1 MKQFFVPFI
10 FLTLILSSCHS
21 SDQAT
26 ASSKNSLNSKLDSE
40 QIDRI
45 PAEDDSNESNWNGH
59 DDFEENSELSTETA
73 DNNSEAA
80 SETNALHDGNKNTL
94 ANSNKGPCE
103 NDNKTFRCIKFIKN
117 YDGDTITVTIPNTH
131 PLFGKNIPVR
141 VFGVD
146 APEIKTKD
154 KCEKEAGR
162 MAKNL
167 VTSLL
172 KNAKNIEI
180 RNVKRDKYFRV
191 LGEVYS
197 DGINIKDVLIKNQLA
212 YEYYGKTKKKINW
225 CQVVKQNNLS
235 F

>member
-1 MKQFFVPFI
+1 MKQFLIPFI
-10 FLTLILSSCHS
+10 SLAFILSSCHS
-21 SDQAT
+21 ADQAT
-26 ASSKNSLNSKLDSE
+26 ASSKNSLNSKLDSV
-40 QIDRI
+40 QTDRN
-45 PAEDDSNESNWNGH
+45 PAEDASDEANWNGH
-59 DDFEENSELSTETA
+59 DDIEDNSSDQIETSASSESEINSLSQTA
-73 DNNSEAA
+73 
-80 SETNALHDGNKNTL
+80 TNFAKIP
-94 ANSNKGPCE
+94 AKGVCE
-103 NDNKTFRCIKFIKN
+103 NDNKTFRCVKFIKN
-117 YDGDTITVTIPNTH
+117 YDGDTITVSIPDTH

-180 RNVKRDKYFRV
+180 RNVQRDKYFRI

-197 DGINIKDVLIKNQLA
+197 DGINIREILIKNQLA

>member
-1 MKQFFVPFI
+1 MKKFLVPLI
-10 FLTLILSSCHS
+10 FLSFALSSCHS

-40 QIDRI
+40 QIDRT

-59 DDFEENSELSTETA
+59 DDIEESSELSADTA
-73 DNNSEAA
+73 DNTSETI
-80 SETNALHDGNKNTL
+80 SETNTLYGENKISGANT
-94 ANSNKGPCE
+94 NKGPCE
-103 NDNKTFRCIKFIKN
+103 NDNKNFRCVKFIKN